1 MSESSYVRTL
11 RKLTREVPVKRFV
24 VEQSDKEFHTS
35 RSGLALAGSFNSLI
49 SNGVVG
55 LRRKPAG
62 GRMMDRLRAAIL
74 GGWSFLCFLLLLSMA
89 SPARGDDGPVLRIDS
104 GGHQAVI
111 WSVRFTKDG
120 RYVVSAGE
128 DKTVR
133 VWDVESGRTV
143 RRILGEIGP
152 GQEGKI
158 FAMDLS
164 SDDRRLATG
173 GWLPGGPSGDLRQGT
188 GAVRL
193 YDFPTGKMRALLQGH
208 SNVVT
213 ALAFS
218 RDGRLLASG
227 SADRTVRLWR
237 LDPRPA
243 EAAVLYGHGDMVA
256 SVAFSPDGQRLVSAG
271 YDGILR
277 LWSTQGGELLREMA
291 GHEGP
296 VWSAAYSPDGRLV
309 VSAGYQDGILKLW
322 NGLDGSFVK
331 DLARL
336 PQGPPGVAF
345 SPDGRKVVA
354 GAQEGR
360 GDFTCP
366 VVDVDSGRIV
376 SGFGGHRNS
385 VKAVDVS
392 PDGRL
397 AASGGGNDHEVWV
410 WELDTGRP
418 VRKMAGAGGPVWSVG
433 IDGEGGR
440 VAWGNRCA
448 NPDRLRYGP
457 LERFMR
463 LKDGSEWRASYGGA
477 LEDASGLAGAVH
489 RRGPFSL
496 QARRGGAMGWF
507 SVLQILE
514 EGRVEREIQWGPESG
529 SEHRCFTFTPDGKT
543 VVSGGNNGLL
553 AAYETATGRKTTVFT
568 GHESE
573 VWAVAASR
581 DGRLLASGSADQT
594 FRLWDLTAMDGR
606 PRTRPLASFF
616 AGSDGQ
622 WVAWTPPG
630 YYACSLKGDRYIGWH
645 VNRGP
650 DREAEF
656 YPAERFS
663 GKFFRPDV
671 VAAVLAAGSVSRGI
685 EEAARLRM
693 ARSRVDVARMLP
705 PVAFFVQ
712 PDGDRVEASEPFFE
726 VKGRAR
732 SVTGEPVT
740 EIKLLVDGRPVAER
754 GLQVTSEKEATEL
767 RLEKEIAL
775 KPGENTL
782 TLLAADRNARSNPET
797 VTVIYRGRARAED
810 PYKPVLYVLAVG
822 ISRYENESMNL
833 GLARKDAETL
843 AQALRGQEGGL
854 YGRVEVKLL
863 LDEEATRDNVLDGL
877 DWLMAQATQR
887 DVAVL
892 FLAGHGV
899 NDSRGSYYFLG
910 HDADLEGL
918 RRSGVEWLHFRDV
931 LTGTPSKVL
940 LLADTCHS
948 GNITGSRR
956 TRGVRDMTAAL
967 KDLVAAGTGVVV
979 LAAATGS
986 EVSRESDEWGHGA
999 FTKAL
1004 LEGLGGRADYDGNGL
1019 VEIKEID
1026 LYVTTRVKELTE
1038 GTQHP
1043 ATEIPASLP
1052 NFPVAAIR
1060 EAGQD
1065 G

>member
-49 SNGVVG
+49 SNGVLG

-336 PQGPPGVAF
+336 PQGPPGV
-345 SPDGRKVVA
+345 
-354 GAQEGR
+354 
-360 GDFTCP
+360 C
-366 VVDVDSGRIV
+366 
-376 SGFGGHRNS
+376 
-385 VKAVDVS
+385 
-392 PDGRL
+392 
-397 AASGGGNDHEVWV
+397 
-410 WELDTGRP
+410 
-418 VRKMAGAGGPVWSVG
+418 
-433 IDGEGGR
+433 
-440 VAWGNRCA
+440 
-448 NPDRLRYGP
+448 
-457 LERFMR
+457 
-463 LKDGSEWRASYGGA
+463 
-477 LEDASGLAGAVH
+477 
-489 RRGPFSL
+489 
-496 QARRGGAMGWF
+496 
-507 SVLQILE
+507 
-514 EGRVEREIQWGPESG
+514 
-529 SEHRCFTFTPDGKT
+529 
-543 VVSGGNNGLL
+543 
-553 AAYETATGRKTTVFT
+553 
-568 GHESE
+568 
-573 VWAVAASR
+573 
-581 DGRLLASGSADQT
+581 
-594 FRLWDLTAMDGR
+594 
-606 PRTRPLASFF
+606 
-616 AGSDGQ
+616 
-622 WVAWTPPG
+622 
-630 YYACSLKGDRYIGWH
+630 
-645 VNRGP
+645 
-650 DREAEF
+650 
-656 YPAERFS
+656 
-663 GKFFRPDV
+663 
-671 VAAVLAAGSVSRGI
+671 
-685 EEAARLRM
+685 
-693 ARSRVDVARMLP
+693 
-705 PVAFFVQ
+705 
-712 PDGDRVEASEPFFE
+712 
-726 VKGRAR
+726 
-732 SVTGEPVT
+732 
-740 EIKLLVDGRPVAER
+740 
-754 GLQVTSEKEATEL
+754 
-767 RLEKEIAL
+767 
-775 KPGENTL
+775 
-782 TLLAADRNARSNPET
+782 
-797 VTVIYRGRARAED
+797 
-810 PYKPVLYVLAVG
+810 
-822 ISRYENESMNL
+822 
-833 GLARKDAETL
+833 
-843 AQALRGQEGGL
+843 
-854 YGRVEVKLL
+854 
-863 LDEEATRDNVLDGL
+863 
-877 DWLMAQATQR
+877 
-887 DVAVL
+887 
-892 FLAGHGV
+892 
-899 NDSRGSYYFLG
+899 
-910 HDADLEGL
+910 
-918 RRSGVEWLHFRDV
+918 
-931 LTGTPSKVL
+931 
-940 LLADTCHS
+940 
-948 GNITGSRR
+948 
-956 TRGVRDMTAAL
+956 
-967 KDLVAAGTGVVV
+967 
-979 LAAATGS
+979 
-986 EVSRESDEWGHGA
+986 
-999 FTKAL
+999 
-1004 LEGLGGRADYDGNGL
+1004 
-1019 VEIKEID
+1019 
-1026 LYVTTRVKELTE
+1026 
-1038 GTQHP
+1038 
-1043 ATEIPASLP
+1043 
-1052 NFPVAAIR
+1052 
-1060 EAGQD
+1060 
-1065 G
+1065 